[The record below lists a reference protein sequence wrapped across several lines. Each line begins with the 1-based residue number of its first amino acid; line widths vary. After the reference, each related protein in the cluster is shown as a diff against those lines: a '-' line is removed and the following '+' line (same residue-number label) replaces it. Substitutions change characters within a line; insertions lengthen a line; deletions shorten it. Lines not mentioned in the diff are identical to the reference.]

1 MKKVAAEIFTK
12 TLDTVDD
19 TVVATTKRLDVLVE
33 PARTSFARRYPT
45 IFSFIATA
53 GVAMTFLGIEQLL
66 LTSSL
71 LERYP
76 VLILALGIGLL
87 FVTGSLYTKLK

>member
-1 MKKVAAEIFTK
+1 MKKVATEIFTK
-12 TLDTVDD
+12 ALDTVDG
-19 TVVATTKRLDVLVE
+19 TVTTTTKRLDVLVE

-45 IFSFIATA
+45 LFSFIATA

-66 LTSSL
+66 LASSL

-76 VLILALGIGLL
+76 IIILALGIGLL
-87 FVTGSLYTKLK
+87 FITGSLYTKLK

>member
-1 MKKVAAEIFTK
+1 MKQKIEQRVSQV
-12 TLDTVDD
+12 LDTVDG
-19 TVVATTKRLDVLVE
+19 TVLSTADRLNRLVD
-33 PARTSFARRYPT
+33 PARSTFAKRYPT
-45 IFSFIATA
+45 LFSLLATA

-76 VLILALGIGLL
+76 VLILAFGVGILAL
-87 FVTGSLYTKLK
+87 TGTLYKKLT